1 MMKTFRQ
8 HKRIIFFLVA
18 LGMILMVFFGVQFGN
33 KNEDKT
39 TIARIDGKPVTYQE
53 WYQYAQ
59 LKESQNK
66 KMTRDEIWLSLID
79 EVIWN
84 NLITR
89 EKIRTTD
96 EEIWAIIKSN
106 PPRSVY
112 ESEYMKNEKGEFD
125 FNKYHELLQ
134 SPQSKPWLV
143 EYENNLRSELPKE
156 KLRSLIMTMS
166 WVSPFE
172 DSMAAALQTMAYDL
186 SFISLPLF
194 RLRGKVPITDAELRD
209 YYQKNIKDF
218 TSPETKVLKFVFFEK
233 QPSNAD
239 TVEARERMEDFLARI
254 AEGDTFL
261 TIAREV
267 TDDTIV
273 ELTFKSESDLASN
286 IAPVYKKL
294 KDGEISGVIPGP
306 NGYEVIKRVKKGM
319 IYMCRADIQVSP
331 STSGDIHDKIE
342 AFKEAV
348 KESGFETAA
357 QENGLTVRKTYP
369 VSAERINLPI
379 RSPDALKGF
388 LTRKNTKEIAGPYA
402 SVGGYYVF
410 MADSVIPG
418 KILPFEE
425 NTPAIKAR
433 FERSKLKD
441 ALAGYLNNLFGQITA
456 GKTME
461 QIAAADTLIIFQNNA
476 RGVFLNQLQSGYG
489 YEFAGVVAT
498 LEPGRI
504 TTPLVTD
511 WAGYIIRCD
520 AKKVIPFDSTMLGLM
535 QYKRQLRLQDIS
547 QGLFTPKKLEDFRDN
562 FFE

>member
-1 MMKTFRQ
+1 MKTFRQ

-18 LGMILMVFFGVQFGN
+18 LGMILMVFFGFQFGN
-33 KNEDKT
+33 KSEDKT

-53 WYQYAQ
+53 WYQFAQ

-79 EVIWN
+79 EVIWT
-84 NLITR
+84 NLIVR

-172 DSMAAALQTMAYDL
+172 DSMAAAQQTMAYDL

-261 TIAREV
+261 TVAREI

-273 ELTFKSESDLASN
+273 ELTFKSESDLAPN
-286 IAPVYKKL
+286 IAPIYRKL
-294 KDGEISGVIPGP
+294 KDGEISSVIPDP
-306 NGYEVIKRVKKGM
+306 SGYEVIKRVKKGL
-319 IYMCRADIQVSP
+319 IYQCRADIQASP
-331 STSGDIHDKIE
+331 STTGDIHDKID

-357 QENGLTVRKTYP
+357 QENALTVRKTYP
-369 VSAERINLPI
+369 VSADHINLPI
-379 RSPDALKGF
+379 RTPDALKGF
-388 LTRKNTKEIAGPYA
+388 LTRKNNKEIAGPYA
-402 SVGGYYVF
+402 SIGGYYVF
-410 MADSVIPG
+410 MVDSVIPG
-418 KILPFEE
+418 KLLPFEE

-441 ALAGYLNNLFGQITA
+441 ALAGYLNDLFGQITA

-504 TTPLVTD
+504 ATPLVTD

-535 QYKRQLRLQDIS
+535 QYKRQLRLQDVS
-547 QGLFTPKKLEDFRDN
+547 QSLFTPKKLEDFRDN